1 MREFDVV
8 VVGTGMAGQPAASG
22 CAKGGKRVAIVDAL
36 PYGGTCMLRGCD
48 PKRVMVE
55 ASYVA
60 ARAEALL
67 GGGIESV
74 PRIDWRALEARKR
87 SFTDPVPAE
96 TEEWLKSLDVETLH
110 GAAHVEGDGEL
121 DVAGERLRVRDVVIA
136 TGARPRTLD
145 LRGAELLTTS
155 TQFLDL
161 DELPKRITFVGGGY
175 IAFEFAVLSAR
186 AGADVRIIHSGGH
199 VLEGFD
205 PDLAGILVDR
215 YRSLGIGIE
224 LNARVSAVQGG
235 PGRLLVTST
244 SGTFEA
250 DVAVHAAGRVP
261 DLEGLGLEAVD
272 VRYDSRGVDV
282 DETLRSITN
291 PRFFAAGD
299 AASIGLPLT
308 PVASRQ
314 GAVVARNILGE
325 SIAFDG
331 TATPSVVFGDP
342 PLASVGM
349 REGDI
354 GDRSEDIDV
363 VFNDTSSWF
372 TSRRLG
378 QTHSASK
385 VLVDKRSGAILGAHI
400 LGACAEEIIN
410 LFALAMRQGIT
421 RDGLRDLLTNYPT
434 VFSDVRYML

>member
-1 MREFDVV
+1 MRVFDVV
-8 VVGTGMAGQPAASG
+8 VIGTGMAGQPAAST
-22 CAKGGKRVAIVDAL
+22 CAKAGKKVAIVDAL

-48 PKRVMVE
+48 PKRVMLE

-67 GGGIESV
+67 DGGIETV
-74 PRIDWRALEARKR
+74 PRIDWQALQARKR

-96 TEEWLKSLDVETLH
+96 IEGWLRGLGVETLH
-110 GAAHVEGDGEL
+110 GAAQVVGDGEL
-121 DVAGERLRVRDVVIA
+121 NVAGERLRAGHVVIA

-145 LRGAELLTTS
+145 MSGAELLTTS
-155 TQFLDL
+155 TKFLDL
-161 DELPKRITFVGGGY
+161 EELPKRLAFVGGGY
-175 IAFEFAVLSAR
+175 IAFEFAALSAR
-186 AGADVRIIHSGGH
+186 AGAGVRIIHSGGH
-199 VLEGFD
+199 VLESFD

-224 LNARVSAVQGG
+224 LNAQVSRVQGE
-235 PGRLLVTST
+235 PGGLLVTST

-250 DVAVHAAGRVP
+250 DVAVHSAGRVP
-261 DLEGLGLEAVD
+261 DLEGLGLEAAD
-272 VRYDSRGVDV
+272 VRYDHRGVDV
-282 DETLRSITN
+282 DENLRSTTN

-299 AASIGLPLT
+299 AAAIGLPLT

-325 SIAFDG
+325 SVTFDG
-331 TATPSVVFGDP
+331 TATPSVAFSDP
-342 PLASVGM
+342 PLASVGA
-349 REGDI
+349 RESDL
-354 GDRSEDIDV
+354 GDRGRGVDV
-363 VFNDTSSWF
+363 VFNDTSDWF

-400 LGACAEEIIN
+400 LGACAEEITN
-410 LFALAMRQGIT
+410 VFALAMRQGIT
-421 RDGLRDLLTNYPT
+421 RDGLRDLLTDYPT
-434 VFSDVRYML
+434 VFSDVQYML